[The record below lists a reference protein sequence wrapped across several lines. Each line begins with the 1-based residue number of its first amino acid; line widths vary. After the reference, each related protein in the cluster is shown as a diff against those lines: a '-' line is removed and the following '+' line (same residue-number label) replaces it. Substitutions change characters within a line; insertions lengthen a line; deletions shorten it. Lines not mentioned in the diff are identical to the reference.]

1 MSMSKSFYKRQY
13 HYHAVVTE
21 CNFILSTINLEILDE
36 TDFELMDNSLKI
48 LGSHLKSFKDSLEV
62 IDENNS

>member
-1 MSMSKSFYKRQY
+1 MSKPNSPYDRKY
-13 HYHAVVTE
+13 HYHAIITE
-21 CNFILSTINLEILDE
+21 CFFILSTISLPILDN

-48 LGSHLKSFKDSLEV
+48 LGSHLKSFKNSLEV